1 VAFVKYD
8 PEKHHRRSLRIRGY
22 DYSQGGV
29 YFVTIC
35 TRDRE
40 YLFGEVVDGEM
51 QLNNVGQM
59 ARGVWEELPER
70 FSSVRL
76 DAFIV
81 MPNHVHGII
90 VVGAQFIAPQVVPLD
105 RFRKGAINRAPTLGE
120 IVRTYKTVSTREIRR
135 IVNPGFA
142 WQRNY
147 YEHVVRE
154 EESLNRIRQYVADNP
169 ARWAFD
175 SENPWATNPET
186 VEPWRA

>member
-1 VAFVKYD
+1 MKYD
-8 PEKHHRRSLRIRGY
+8 PEKHHRRSIRIRAY

-40 YLFGEVVDGEM
+40 CLFGEVVDGEM

-59 ARGVWEELPER
+59 ATGAWEEMPGR

-90 VVGAQFIAPQVVPLD
+90 VVGAQFIAPQVIPSD

-120 IVRTYKTVSTREIRR
+120 IVRTYKALSTRAIRR
-135 IVNPGFA
+135 TVNPGFA

-147 YEHVVRE
+147 YEHVVRD

-175 SENPWATNPET
+175 RENPRATTPET
-186 VEPWRA
+186 LEPWRV